1 MEPDFWHL
9 RWRKNEIA
17 FHEDSGNSL
26 LKQYFESWQL
36 PENGRVFVPLC
47 GKTKDIGWFLSKG
60 MGVVAIE
67 LNEEAVKAL
76 FEDLGVEPVIESQ
89 STLSKFSI
97 ENLTVYVGDFFALT
111 AEDIGDIDGVYD
123 RGALVA
129 LPDILRDHYS
139 QHLRLITH
147 HSSQFVVTYD
157 YEQSLFA
164 GPPFSV
170 THELIEQLYQEGYRI
185 SQLYRGKVDGG
196 FRTHDEVY
204 EAVYL
209 LRS

>member
-9 RWRKNEIA
+9 RWQKNEIA

-36 PENGRVFVPLC
+36 PKIARVFVPLC
-47 GKTKDIGWFLSKG
+47 GKTNDLGWFLSKG
-60 MGVVAIE
+60 IGVVAVE

-76 FEDLGVEPVIESQ
+76 FEDLGVEPIIEAQ
-89 STLSKFSI
+89 STVSKYSV

-111 AEDIGDIDGVYD
+111 AEDIGDIQGVFD

-129 LPDILRDHYS
+129 LPNALRDRYS

-147 HSSQFVVTYD
+147 YCSQFVVTYD
-157 YEQSLFA
+157 YKQSLFA

-170 THELIEQLYQEGYRI
+170 THEMIEQLYQQDYRI
-185 SQLYRGKVDGG
+185 TQVYRGQVDGG

-209 LRS
+209 LR